1 MDIHF
6 APLQGYADHIYRRLH
21 ASLYGGISTY
31 YSPFIRIEK
40 GAPRRQD
47 IAHLQESID
56 DGINIIAQIIFNATE
71 EFMTLTAALKDLGIS
86 KIDLNLGCPYPM
98 QTGKGR
104 GTAMIANVATM
115 AEISELINADT
126 STAYSLKM
134 RLGQKSPDE
143 WKALMPVLNAT
154 RLEHVTLHP
163 RIAKQMYGG
172 ELFADEFP
180 EFLQAS
186 KNPVIWNGDILSLDD
201 ISRISAQY
209 PQLKAIMVGRGLL
222 ARPSLAAEWLSG
234 EEWSAAKRMER
245 LMQFHNQL
253 FEAYESTL
261 CGQTQILQKIKPF
274 WDYLEP
280 EIGHKPFKA
289 IHKAATLD
297 KYRAAVG
304 SI

>member
-1 MDIHF
+1 
-6 APLQGYADHIYRRLH
+6 
-21 ASLYGGISTY
+21 
-31 YSPFIRIEK
+31 
-40 GAPRRQD
+40 
-47 IAHLQESID
+47 
-56 DGINIIAQIIFNATE
+56 
-71 EFMTLTAALKDLGIS
+71 
-86 KIDLNLGCPYPM
+86 M

-126 STAYSLKM
+126 STASSLKM

-201 ISRISAQY
+201 LSRISAQY

-253 FEAYESTL
+253 FEAYENTL

-297 KYRAAVG
+297 KYRSAVG